1 MAEQALVIANP
12 AAGKRTAH
20 EGDLDE
26 CVRILR
32 AAGFAVAL
40 SETGAEHPTAAELA
54 AKARHEGYPSV
65 IVAGGDGTVADAA
78 SELLDSRV
86 TLGVLPFGSFMN
98 IARGLRLPLAPTEAA
113 TVIAQ
118 RRVSACDVGEVN
130 RKLFFETCGVGLDAD
145 AFGAA
150 RLAERGRWRSAFRR
164 IASWATRAPRL
175 VEISIDG
182 KASRHEVLQV
192 LVVNSP
198 YYAWAFPV
206 IPNADMTDGILDVA
220 IFPRMGRRAL
230 LRSLVEIARRGR
242 PATPPLIARGRVI
255 ELSSKDAMPVHADG
269 QIAGRLPVTVR
280 CRAGALRVYAR

>member
-98 IARGLRLPLAPTEAA
+98 IARGLRLPLVPTEAA
-113 TVIAQ
+113 AVIAQ